1 MKKPLVSVIVL
12 LFCTSTFGANL
23 QNSQTNAEFFTCS
36 EDSHQD
42 ELSCS
47 IQLVAQNNPSVRW
60 VCTSCGMKQNR
71 LKSSGRPN
79 PGRCPRKKNGEGH
92 TWVKD

>member
-1 MKKPLVSVIVL
+1 MKKPFVSIIVL
-12 LFCTSTFGANL
+12 LICTITFAATL
-23 QNSQTNAEFFTCS
+23 QNRQTNEETFTCN
-36 EDSHQD
+36 EDSHQT
-42 ELSCS
+42 ELNYT
-47 IQLVAQNNPSVRW
+47 IQLVAQNNLSVRW

-79 PGRCPRKKNGEGH
+79 PGKCPRRKNGEGH